1 MTSRTG
7 IAKGFLAGRLRAVV
21 LAFIVLA
28 LAIVTFIAHARTPDG
43 IHIAVHRNTVNRH
56 LLPDSGYIE
65 ENVAI
70 DDPMAM
76 QAVEALRNS
85 FNSPRRVN
93 CTSTA
98 QYDKS
103 GVIQFAKRS
112 ITRNGSVI
120 FTVEVVFGNDSVF
133 ARISTR
139 SERTDLDGG
148 QKFQVV
154 SSVPGPCEI
163 EPQQQLAI
171 SSRGAPRLITLQS
184 FTVLTLFLCSGPE
197 HKQPKSYLDCQTQNP
212 VRGAQSAGLFS
223 RLHPFAPGREA
234 RRLA

>member
-1 MTSRTG
+1 MTRT
-7 IAKGFLAGRLRAVV
+7 KCSSSSLRVLI
-21 LAFIVLA
+21 LAFFVLA
-28 LAIVTFIAHARTPDG
+28 LAIVTFIAHSRMDG
-43 IHIAVHRNTVNRH
+43 IPIVAPRNTVKRI
-56 LLPDSGYIE
+56 LLPDPGYTE

-76 QAVEALRNS
+76 QAVEALRES
-85 FNSPRRVN
+85 FNIQRRVS
-93 CTSTA
+93 CSSTA
-98 QYDKS
+98 QYDKP

-112 ITRNGSVI
+112 ITRNGSAS

-133 ARISTR
+133 ARISTCA
-139 SERTDLDGG
+139 ERTDLDGG

-154 SSVPGPCEI
+154 ASVPGPCEI

-171 SSRGAPRLITLQS
+171 SSRGAPRSVTLQC

-212 VRGAQSAGLFS
+212 VRGAQGAGLFS